1 MFSPLLSLTP
11 WEIAIS
17 VLDIAIVAYVFYR
30 IFLLIRGT
38 RAVQLIK
45 GIILLLIA
53 FTITDWLELPTINW
67 LLEKATLGLV
77 VAIPVVFQPEL
88 RRALEQ
94 LGRGQLFRNPLQF
107 LQSEDISAVIKEV
120 VKSLGVMARNHIGA
134 IIVFQRQTGL
144 KEVIETGTEIDAALS
159 SSLLVNLFIPKTPLH
174 DGAVII
180 AGNRVVA
187 AGCFLPLSDN
197 PNLGPE
203 LGTRHRAALGMSE
216 QSDAVILVVSEE
228 TGTVSLANGG
238 KLIRDL
244 DEKTLEEMLNTL
256 LQPEREQGFGFWNWG
271 GGG

>member
-1 MFSPLLSLTP
+1 
-11 WEIAIS
+11 
-17 VLDIAIVAYVFYR
+17 
-30 IFLLIRGT
+30 
-38 RAVQLIK
+38 
-45 GIILLLIA
+45 
-53 FTITDWLELPTINW
+53 
-67 LLEKATLGLV
+67 
-77 VAIPVVFQPEL
+77 
-88 RRALEQ
+88 

-159 SSLLVNLFIPKTPLH
+159 SSLLVNVFIPKTPLH